1 MAFIGPSVGGSSTN
15 LSKER
20 KGGLKMRKKMF
31 IFGCVFLFTLIAF
44 SVTPAHA
51 GKKLIDIAC
60 CTTGGST
67 FTKFNAMAAI
77 FSTTLDVKATGMPT
91 TCPTENL
98 YLYAKERCNMGLVV
112 PSSFYFAYHGKP
124 GPYKGKKK
132 VDFMLHMFNADSTN
146 MHMAV
151 LAGKHPEIK
160 SVADFRGRSI
170 GMGPPASCGGMFLVA
185 LLEAYGMTLNDIKGH
200 PGPGTQLVDMLRDG
214 NTDVMTAAHGLPAS
228 AFLNLASTH
237 KIRMIRVPPD
247 IQKKITEKHPY
258 YWFNPIKGGIYPY
271 ISEDISML
279 CETMACVASKDL
291 SEDLVYSMMKE
302 MWKHKEDLAA
312 AHPAWKRMLEAEE
325 GMFWPR
331 VSTLHPGARK
341 FYKELGF
348 TDEELKTG
356 KVATERMGIFKHK
369 KMY

>member
-170 GMGPPASCGGMFLVA
+170 GMGP
-185 LLEAYGMTLNDIKGH
+185 
-200 PGPGTQLVDMLRDG
+200 
-214 NTDVMTAAHGLPAS
+214 HGLPAS